1 MTAMEINEKS
11 NQSEWERHFLTS
23 PSTRFF
29 LHQPLKPPRRFSSS
43 SSQAKMASPK
53 FNKSKSSQSALVWDC
68 GSSLYDSFELNSLKR
83 QLDSA
88 IASRSLSMPHL
99 PGRRC
104 LPPPPPL
111 PPSKR
116 PSKISRSLHKF
127 LRSVF
132 RHKPNSSPSVEANPE
147 RADAGYYVLYGD
159 DADPLS
165 ANPEVGFPG
174 FSPEIG
180 SLVRRTASERFT
192 AATSM
197 GISCA

>member
-1 MTAMEINEKS
+1 
-11 NQSEWERHFLTS
+11 
-23 PSTRFF
+23 
-29 LHQPLKPPRRFSSS
+29 
-43 SSQAKMASPK
+43 MASPK
-53 FNKSKSSQSALVWDC
+53 FNKSKSSQSAVVWDC

-88 IASRSLSMPHL
+88 IASRTLSMPHL

-104 LPPPPPL
+104 LLPSPPPPPP

-132 RHKPNSSPSVEANPE
+132 RHKPNSSPSFNPE
-147 RADAGYYVLYGD
+147 RLDSGFYVLYED
-159 DADPLS
+159 EANSLS
-165 ANPEVGFPG
+165 KIPEVGFAG
-174 FSPEIG
+174 FSPEIA

>member
-1 MTAMEINEKS
+1 
-11 NQSEWERHFLTS
+11 
-23 PSTRFF
+23 
-29 LHQPLKPPRRFSSS
+29 
-43 SSQAKMASPK
+43 MATPT
-53 FNKSKSSQSALVWDC
+53 FNKSKSTQSAVVWDC

-88 IASRSLSMPHL
+88 IASRTLSMPHL

-104 LPPPPPL
+104 LLPPPPPPPP

-116 PSKISRSLHKF
+116 SSKISRSLHKF

-132 RHKPNSSPSVEANPE
+132 RHKTNSIPGSFEANPE
-147 RADAGYYVLYGD
+147 RVDEGFYVLYED
-159 DADPLS
+159 ESNSLS
-165 ANPEVGFPG
+165 AVPEVGFPG

-180 SLVRRTASERFT
+180 SLVRRTTSERFT

-197 GISCA
+197 SISCA